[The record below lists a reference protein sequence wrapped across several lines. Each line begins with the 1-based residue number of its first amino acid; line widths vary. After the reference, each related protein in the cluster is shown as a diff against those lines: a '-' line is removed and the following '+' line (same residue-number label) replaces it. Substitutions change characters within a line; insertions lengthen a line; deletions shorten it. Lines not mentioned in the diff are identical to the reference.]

1 MDAGSRNGEVAL
13 WRRAA
18 AVWMLIIL
26 AETVHGFLR
35 ELLLAP
41 AVGALPARQIGV
53 PVGCVIIFAI
63 AWGAARWI
71 GASGRRQWLAIGSLW
86 VALTVVFEISL
97 GVAIGA
103 SWTRILSDYNP
114 ARGGF
119 MLFGLAFMGI
129 APWLAARMRR

>member
-1 MDAGSRNGEVAL
+1 MDAGSRSGEVAL

-18 AVWMLIIL
+18 AVWMLVIL
-26 AETVHGFLR
+26 AETVHGILR

-41 AVGALPARQIGV
+41 AVGALAARQIGV

-63 AWGAARWI
+63 AWGTVRWI
-71 GASGRRQWLAIGSLW
+71 GASGHRQWLAIGALW

-97 GVAIGA
+97 GLAIGA

>member
-1 MDAGSRNGEVAL
+1 
-13 WRRAA
+13 
-18 AVWMLIIL
+18 MLIVL
-26 AETVHGFLR
+26 AETAHGFFR
-35 ELLLAP
+35 ELILAP

-53 PVGCVIIFAI
+53 PVGCVIILAI
-63 AWGAARWI
+63 AWGSARWI
-71 GASGRRQWLAIGSLW
+71 GAQSRRQWLAIGAAW

-97 GVAIGA
+97 GLAIGA

-119 MLFGLAFMGI
+119 MMLGLAFMGI